1 MQLLTLQQL
10 EALAE
15 FFECEIRPKEP
26 LEQSPDIPRFF
37 VDETQERWSDR
48 VQEVHRMEE
57 GRPVLV
63 AHFWMRQ
70 TLNAKR

>member
-15 FFECEIRPKEP
+15 FLECEIRAREP
-26 LEQSPDIPRFF
+26 LEQSPDTPRFF

-48 VQEVHRMEE
+48 VQEVHRIEE

-63 AHFWMRQ
+63 AHFWIP
-70 TLNAKR
+70 